1 MDLHSSVSRQIELP
15 FCDDARITAN
25 ITRAGALRYLESMLG
40 PMHMAMRHRA
50 RIRGTCMDLVRA
62 AMAAKTP
69 DRLHVQEQTEHE
81 R

>member
-15 FCDDARITAN
+15 FCGDARITAK
-25 ITRAGALRYLESMLG
+25 ITRTVAHRFLERMLG
-40 PMHMAMRHRA
+40 RMHMAMRHRA

-62 AMAAKTP
+62 AMAAQTP
-69 DRLHVQEQTEHE
+69 DRLHVQEQTEND